1 MSLNKKQV
9 EKLESSGYR
18 FVGSHNHAAAKICHW
33 TKHHLGVQRLHPA
46 RRYSRSNPDAGVH
59 GRGHGRREPHR
70 SGDGAGHGHPLKQ
83 EPGRRGRNRADG
95 EGRMERAGGASD
107 D

>member
-33 TKHHLGVQRLHPA
+33 TKQSIL
-46 RRYSRSNPDAGVH
+46 DK
-59 GRGHGRREPHR
+59 
-70 SGDGAGHGHPLKQ
+70 GDCY
-83 EPGRRGRNRADG
+83 
-95 EGRMERAGGASD
+95 
-107 D
+107 